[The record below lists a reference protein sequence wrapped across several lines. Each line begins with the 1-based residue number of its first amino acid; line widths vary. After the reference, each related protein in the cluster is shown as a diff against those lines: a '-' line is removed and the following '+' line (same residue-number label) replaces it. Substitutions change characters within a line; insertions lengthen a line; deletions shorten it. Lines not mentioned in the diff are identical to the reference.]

1 MANDLNF
8 ADIDLNNATLAELEN
23 LDFNAI
29 LGKDISE
36 YNLSSNL
43 PDGTYLFHIEKLDR
57 KDFAADTDKE
67 KKARINANLQLKV
80 HRAVQ
85 VNDADIDLASLE
97 GRTHF
102 ESYNVLSD
110 FGVQSI
116 IKLVLGIVGVSFK
129 DKEAIK
135 QVGSSVFALL
145 NQLIAQKV
153 VFGAQVKTV
162 ERGGYENCNVV
173 LKEKNF
179 IDMAAAAEML

>member
-1 MANDLNF
+1 MSNDQNF
-8 ADIDLNNATLAELEN
+8 ADIDLTNATLADLEN

-43 PDGTYLFHIEKLDR
+43 PDGTYLLHIEKLDR
-57 KDFAADTDKE
+57 KDTAADTEKE
-67 KKARINANLQLKV
+67 KKARISANLQLKV
-80 HRAVQ
+80 HRAIQ
-85 VNDADIDLASLE
+85 VNDADIDLATLE

-110 FGVQSI
+110 FGVQGI
-116 IKLVLGIVGVSFK
+116 IKLVLGVVGVSFK

-145 NQLIAQKV
+145 NQLISEKV
-153 VFGAQVKTV
+153 IFGAQVKTV
-162 ERGGYENCNVV
+162 ERGGYENCNIV
-173 LKEKNF
+173 LKEKSF
-179 IDMAAAAEML
+179 IAMDAAAELL